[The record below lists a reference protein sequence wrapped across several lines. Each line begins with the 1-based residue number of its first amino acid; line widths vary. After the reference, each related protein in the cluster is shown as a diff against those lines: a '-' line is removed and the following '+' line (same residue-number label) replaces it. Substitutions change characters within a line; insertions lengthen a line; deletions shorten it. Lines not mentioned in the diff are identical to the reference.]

1 MQQMLR
7 RAGMALA
14 GGAVTGLILVPS
26 AFAHSQVSPPV
37 ALKGHGQLFTLSV
50 PTEEEDLTTT
60 QVELTVPDGFT
71 VFSIA
76 PSPGWKRTAV
86 TKGSGEEAH
95 VTGVK
100 WTGGDVPTG
109 EAAVFQFVASA
120 ESAADYRFA
129 VRQTY
134 SDDSVVNW
142 SGPDNSDTPA
152 PVVEARSSLGGGGSS
167 TLGVIALVVAGVALL
182 LALGGLAAG
191 RGRQLA

>member
-1 MQQMLR
+1 MQQALR
-7 RAGMALA
+7 RAGMTLA
-14 GGAVTGLILVPS
+14 IAAAAGVVLVPG
-26 AFAHSQVSPPV
+26 ALAHSQVSPPV
-37 ALKGHGQLFTLSV
+37 ALKGHGQVFTLSV

-60 QVELTVPDGFT
+60 QVDLSVPDGFT

-76 PSPGWKRTAV
+76 PTPGWKRTAT

-95 VTGVK
+95 VTSVK

-109 EAAVFQFVASA
+109 EAAVFQFVASP

-142 SGPDNSDTPA
+142 SGAADSDTPA
-152 PVVEARSSLGGGGSS
+152 PVVEAKSSLGGGGSS
-167 TLGVIALVVAGVALL
+167 TLGVVALVVAGVALL